1 MISTRPLPK
10 SSTNCQVSDPRVPRR
25 SFLIAR
31 TTERM
36 ISLIAKSFHRTSTT
50 KLKTRSLHDKK
61 LRRGLQLL
69 LVPQLPQPRPSDGGT
84 PPRSSARE
92 RVLARYSKGPRARK
106 MASARTP
113 IAATKVA
120 APARS
125 GGRPR
130 TTAAKPAAAGAAH
143 RASAIR
149 SLPWQAVRRS
159 RKSPLHARALAQI
172 MSAPPFPGT
181 SASAA
186 SKSATGNSTPRSRR
200 LTSHSQGAR
209 NEGRRNRSSA
219 LGKAFRSGGTESSNP
234 ASSSSQSVSAVNP
247 EAIGEKPRTLAA
259 VCGVAG
265 DVRRD
270 AQAANRDSFALSL

>member
-1 MISTRPLPK
+1 VTVAHLRGPQPASVCWRATAKARGQERWPQPG
-10 SSTNCQVSDPRVPRR
+10 RR
-25 SFLIAR
+25 SRQQRWLLQRDQAGAR
-31 TTERM
+31 A
-36 ISLIAKSFHRTSTT
+36 L
-50 KLKTRSLHDKK
+50 
-61 LRRGLQLL
+61 
-69 LVPQLPQPRPSDGGT
+69 
-84 PPRSSARE
+84 
-92 RVLARYSKGPRARK
+92 
-106 MASARTP
+106 
-113 IAATKVA
+113 
-120 APARS
+120 
-125 GGRPR
+125 RPR
-130 TTAAKPAAAGAAH
+130 NQLAASAAH

-234 ASSSSQSVSAVNP
+234 ASSS
-247 EAIGEKPRTLAA
+247 GESR
-259 VCGVAG
+259 
-265 DVRRD
+265 
-270 AQAANRDSFALSL
+270 ANLTSSR